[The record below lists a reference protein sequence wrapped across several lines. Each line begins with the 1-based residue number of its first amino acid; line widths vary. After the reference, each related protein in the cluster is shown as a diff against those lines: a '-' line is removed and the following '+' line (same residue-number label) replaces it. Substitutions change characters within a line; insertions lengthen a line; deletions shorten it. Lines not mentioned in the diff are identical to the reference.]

1 MNMNS
6 FRFKN
11 LSRPMHEFGIVA
23 VAVVVVVVLLYISTV
38 SNGTAYCLTA
48 FV

>member
-11 LSRPMHEFGIVA
+11 LSRPMHEFGIV
-23 VAVVVVVVLLYISTV
+23 VVVVVVVVYFTHVQYQMELP
-38 SNGTAYCLTA
+38 TA
-48 FV
+48 